1 MRVEKETKKTL
12 ADQDEPVTVE
22 ELNGEIIS
30 EFVQQLS
37 SYGQFIYNTRNEGVT
52 LVVENLGYG
61 DVYVSTNPEVK
72 VGVEEQRLLMKEQ
85 KAFKV
90 DRVFFTAASEPVVQI
105 LEIL

>member
-1 MRVEKETKKTL
+1 MEKQAIKTL
-12 ADQDEPVTVE
+12 VDQDEPVAVDD
-22 ELNGEIIS
+22 LDGEVVS

-37 SYGQFIYNTRNEGVT
+37 SYGQFIYNMRNEGAT
-52 LVVENLGYG
+52 LIVENLGYG

-85 KAFKV
+85 KAFKA